1 MGLDNDSIT
10 ERFRELELER
20 RRIEAEMAAVVAVAD
35 ARGVYGDDGHRSIKG
50 WMRANANWSGCDV
63 STMRRVVALF
73 ESCPA
78 VGDALLAG
86 HIGQAQVI
94 ELARARSNPRCGA
107 RLVEVLELL
116 LDNAEHLSFED
127 FRTVVR
133 RWEHFADEDGT
144 LEDAETNHAN
154 RTAGLHEVNGCVDL
168 RASGGRPLDAAEM
181 LGIFERFVEDE
192 FRADVA
198 ARTELHG
205 PDAPASLLPRTDAQR
220 RFDALLRIFRTASSM
235 PAGARAPEPVVN
247 IVCDIET
254 FETLLARHRLIP
266 FPDDLPLTDLARSRS
281 ETDSGIVVPPEHLL
295 QAALQGHVRR
305 VIVDADGVVLDM
317 GRKRRLFKGAA
328 RVAAKLMACHCG
340 HPGCTIGAHYA
351 EVDHLDEW
359 HRDGGATD
367 VANSG
372 IRCRSHNPIKHRLG
386 LVDRRS
392 KTGQVVTFRRDGTPM
407 LPVGCRL
414 PEFEPD
420 PEESEHEGSEF
431 EVHDEFADYR
441 LDTDVPLI
449 EARLRI
455 MKRLVADLEQEL
467 ERQAAALTAVRPRSD
482 RVTG

>member
-144 LEDAETNHAN
+144 LDDAETNHAN

-220 RFDALLRIFRTASSM
+220 RFDALLT
-235 PAGARAPEPVVN
+235 
-247 IVCDIET
+247 
-254 FETLLARHRLIP
+254 
-266 FPDDLPLTDLARSRS
+266 DLP
-281 ETDSGIVVPPEHLL
+281 
-295 QAALQGHVRR
+295 
-305 VIVDADGVVLDM
+305 DGVVDA
-317 GRKRRLFKGAA
+317 GRCPRSGAGRQH
-328 RVAAKLMACHCG
+328 RVR
-340 HPGCTIGAHYA
+340 
-351 EVDHLDEW
+351 
-359 HRDGGATD
+359 HRDVRD
-367 VANSG
+367 VARPS
-372 IRCRSHNPIKHRLG
+372 STDP
-386 LVDRRS
+386 VPRRS
-392 KTGQVVTFRRDGTPM
+392 AAHRSRP
-407 LPVGCRL
+407 
-414 PEFEPD
+414 
-420 PEESEHEGSEF
+420 
-431 EVHDEFADYR
+431 
-441 LDTDVPLI
+441 VPL
-449 EARLRI
+449 R
-455 MKRLVADLEQEL
+455 D
-467 ERQAAALTAVRPRSD
+467 RQRHRRPTRTPAAGGTARPRSAGHRRHRRCGARHGPQATPVQGCRPGGGQADGLPLRPPRLHD
-482 RVTG
+482 RCPLRRGRPSRRVAP

>member
-1 MGLDNDSIT
+1 MFTDLVEELMGLDNDSIT
-10 ERFRELELER
+10 ERFRALELER
-20 RRIEAEMAAVVAVAD
+20 RRIEAEIAAVVAVAD

-50 WMRANANWSGCDV
+50 WMRANANWSGFDV

-86 HIGQAQVI
+86 HIGQAQVV

-107 RLVEVLELL
+107 RLVDVLDVL
-116 LDNAEHLSFED
+116 LDHAEHLSFED

-133 RWEHFADEDGT
+133 RWEHLADEDGA
-144 LEDAETNHAN
+144 LDDAEANHAN

-168 RASGGRPLDAAEM
+168 RASGGRPLEAAEM

-192 FRADVA
+192 FRIDVA

-220 RFDALLRIFRTASSM
+220 RFDALATIFRTAASM

-247 IVCDIET
+247 LVCDIET

-266 FPDDLPLTDLARSRS
+266 FPDDLPLTDLARSRC
-281 ETDSGIVVPPEHLL
+281 ETDSGIVVPPEHVL
-295 QAALQGHVRR
+295 QAALHGHVRR
-305 VIVDADGVVLDM
+305 VIVDGNGVVLDM

-340 HPGCTIGAHYA
+340 HPGCTVGAHYA

-359 HRDGGATD
+359 DRDGGATD
-367 VANSG
+367 VG
-372 IRCRSHNPIKHRLG
+372 ERGHPM
-386 LVDRRS
+386 S
-392 KTGQVVTFRRDGTPM
+392 KSQ
-407 LPVGCRL
+407 PV
-414 PEFEPD
+414 ET
-420 PEESEHEGSEF
+420 S
-431 EVHDEFADYR
+431 A
-441 LDTDVPLI
+441 
-449 EARLRI
+449 
-455 MKRLVADLEQEL
+455 
-467 ERQAAALTAVRPRSD
+467 RPRRPTIEIRSGGH
-482 RVTG
+482 VPT